1 MSTLHDEFGACMIEQ
16 HSAFRFLCG
25 ENMNEISDFFQRRTF
40 ASGELLW
47 KEGDPSDYVA
57 IISSGQVEIMKQTE
71 FKGKHV
77 VVGVY
82 KTGSVVGT
90 LGILDGSP
98 RAGTAR
104 ASEDVTLLIIT
115 KENFDIIIEK
125 YPVLA
130 TKLMKGLLL
139 SISVRLRKSFERMA
153 TFF

>member
-16 HSAFRFLCG
+16 QSAFRFLCG
-25 ENMNEISDFFQRRTF
+25 ENMDEISDFFGRRTF
-40 ASGELLW
+40 VSGELLW
-47 KEGDPSDYVA
+47 KEGDSSDYVA
-57 IISSGQVEIMKQTE
+57 IISSGQVEILKQTE

-82 KTGSVVGT
+82 KTGAVVGT
-90 LGILDGSP
+90 LGLLDGSP

-104 ASEDVTLLIIT
+104 ASEDVKLLIIT

-139 SISVRLRKSFERMA
+139 SVSVRLRKSFERMA